1 MDDKIFDQIHD
12 VDLKKTM
19 ESSYIDYAMSVIAQR
34 ALPDVR
40 DGLKPVQRRVLY
52 SMIELN
58 NGPDKPH
65 RKCARIVGDTMGK
78 YHPHG
83 DSSIYGAL
91 VNMAQDWSFRYP
103 LVDGHGNFGSV
114 DGDGAAAMR
123 YTEAR
128 LSKISMEML
137 ADIGKDTV
145 DFVPNFDETEKEPT
159 VLPSRFPNLLVNGTT
174 GIAVGMATNI
184 PPHNLREVINGVVK
198 IIDNQVLEDR
208 GTDIEELL
216 TIVKGP
222 DFPTGGTILGTAGI
236 NEAYRTGR
244 GKVRVRAV
252 TSIEPMQNGK
262 NRIVVTELPYMV
274 NKARLIEKIAELVR
288 DKKIDGI
295 TDLRDESDR
304 QGMRICIEL
313 RRDVNPNVVLNL
325 LYKHTQLQDTFGVIM
340 LALVDNQPKVLNLY
354 EMLNYYLIHQEEVV
368 TRRTKYDLN
377 KAEERAHILQ
387 GLLTALDN
395 IDEVINIIRSS
406 KNTQEAKDRLME
418 RFALT
423 DVQAQ
428 AIVDMRLRALTG
440 LEREKLEN
448 EYAELMERITELK
461 AILADKKKLLGVIR
475 EEILLIADK
484 YGDDRRTSIGFDE
497 YDISMED
504 LIPVTNT
511 VITMTKLGY
520 IKRMSLDNFRAQNRG
535 GKGIKGME
543 TIDDD
548 YIEELLM
555 TTSHHYLMFF
565 TNTGRV
571 YRMKAY
577 EIPEA
582 SRTARGTAIINLLQL
597 QPGEKITAVIP
608 IREYTE
614 GHFLFMATKKGIVK
628 KTPITDYANVRK
640 TGLAAINLREDDE
653 LIEVKK
659 TDNNQDIFLVT
670 KYGQC
675 IRFKETDVRKTGR
688 TSMGVIGMNLT
699 DGDEVVGMQ
708 MESQGDSLMIV
719 SEKGLGK
726 CTLISE
732 FTTQNR
738 GGKGVKCYKITEK
751 TGNIVGVKAVNHD
764 NEIMLIT
771 TEGIIIRIK
780 VADTALLGR
789 ITSGV
794 KLINLDE
801 NVTVASIAK
810 VRENKELETADTS
823 ELLTDEEEAAS
834 AALAAENAKKA
845 AGQSDNSETDDELMD
860 ELLKRAEDGD
870 EE

>member
-1 MDDKIFDQIHD
+1 
-12 VDLKKTM
+12 
-19 ESSYIDYAMSVIAQR
+19 
-34 ALPDVR
+34 
-40 DGLKPVQRRVLY
+40 
-52 SMIELN
+52 
-58 NGPDKPH
+58 
-65 RKCARIVGDTMGK
+65 
-78 YHPHG
+78 
-83 DSSIYGAL
+83 
-91 VNMAQDWSFRYP
+91 MAQDWSFRYP

-688 TSMGVIGMNLT
+688 MSMGVIGMNLT

-845 AGQSDNSETDDELMD
+845 AGQADNSETDDELME
-860 ELLKRAEDGD
+860 ELLKRAEDDAKDDSD